1 MATPEEVLRTRLEEV
16 PSGVSGWKQFEDAAT
31 DALRHLFVPPLADP
45 ILQARSYSGID
56 RRDAIFPNRNHG
68 VPNHWG
74 RLLHELEAR
83 MVLVEFK
90 NYDSDKVGKD
100 EVNQTRNYLTKPL
113 GRLALIV
120 STKEP
125 NHAAHVK
132 RNTVYSEGGKVIV
145 FLSVEH
151 LKEMLYMKERGEDPA
166 DLIMD
171 AVERFYIEWE

>member
-1 MATPEEVLRTRLEEV
+1 MATPEERLRAQLDQV
-16 PSGVSGWKQFEDAAT
+16 PRGASGWKQLEDVGT
-31 DALRHLFVPPLADP
+31 NALRHLFVPPLADP
-45 ILQARSYSGID
+45 VLQARSYSGID

-68 VPNHWG
+68 VSNHWG

-83 MVLVEFK
+83 MVLIEFK
-90 NYDSDKVGKD
+90 NYDSQDVGKD
-100 EVNQTRNYLTKPL
+100 EVNQTRNYLTKPM

-120 STKEP
+120 SRSEP
-125 NHAAHVK
+125 NHAAYVK
-132 RNTVYSEGGKVIV
+132 RNSAYSEDGKVIV
-145 FLSVEH
+145 FLRLEH